1 MKTYRYKDNNGNY
14 VRSLF
19 PKPTQEEEMMAE
31 GIIGLICLLI
41 FIGGFIYVVVSK

>member
-14 VRSLF
+14 VKSIF
-19 PKPTQEEEMMAE
+19 PKPTEKEEMMAE